1 MHAERNVKQVMR
13 WCLYIVL
20 GFPLLNSC
28 KDDYIYDNEEPSWL
42 GANIY
47 EYLESS
53 GQFDCYLAL
62 VNDLGYKETLRLTG
76 SKTMFPANDEAF
88 SRYFLSKGLTGDG
101 PALIHKMS
109 ASEKRYLFNSSMLNM
124 TYLSHM
130 LANVS
135 SNDQGIG
142 EGIALRRATS
152 ASYLDS
158 ISFVKPDALPKTAFW
173 NRFRE
178 RKGAYLADNGSKMA
192 LYWTPEFFSTSGL
205 TEADWAVIMKGEE
218 GKPYDTQG
226 FYVNDAHVESNRK
239 DVTCKNG
246 YLHIADDVVA
256 PAPNMSE
263 VINSTAGM
271 HTFASLMEK
280 FAYPYYD
287 GSVDDAVKAYY
298 GAGNISDSVFV
309 KRYFNLTDFSSDPE
323 GKVDITGYGTLA
335 FDPSNNVYG
344 GNTDMGVMFV
354 PSDAAMKDYWE
365 SPRGQFLRDSYAGW
379 DEVPTNVISVFLQN
393 HQRLSF

>member
-1 MHAERNVKQVMR
+1 MHAERNVKQVVR

-76 SKTMFPANDEAF
+76 SKTMFPANDEAG
-88 SRYFLSKGLTGDG
+88 SRYILSKVLTGDG
-101 PALIHKMS
+101 PTLIHNMS

-152 ASYLDS
+152 ASYFDS
-158 ISFVKPDALPKTAFW
+158 ISFVKPAAWPKTAFW
-173 NRFRE
+173 SSFRE
-178 RKGAYLADNGSKMA
+178 RKGA
-192 LYWTPEFFSTSGL
+192 
-205 TEADWAVIMKGEE
+205 
-218 GKPYDTQG
+218 
-226 FYVNDAHVESNRK
+226 
-239 DVTCKNG
+239 
-246 YLHIADDVVA
+246 
-256 PAPNMSE
+256 
-263 VINSTAGM
+263 
-271 HTFASLMEK
+271 
-280 FAYPYYD
+280 
-287 GSVDDAVKAYY
+287 
-298 GAGNISDSVFV
+298 
-309 KRYFNLTDFSSDPE
+309 
-323 GKVDITGYGTLA
+323 
-335 FDPSNNVYG
+335 
-344 GNTDMGVMFV
+344 
-354 PSDAAMKDYWE
+354 
-365 SPRGQFLRDSYAGW
+365 
-379 DEVPTNVISVFLQN
+379 
-393 HQRLSF
+393 

>member
-1 MHAERNVKQVMR
+1 MHAERNVKQVVR

-88 SRYFLSKGLTGDG
+88 SRYFLSKGLAGDG
-101 PALIHKMS
+101 PTLIHNMS

-142 EGIALRRATS
+142 EGIAFKACNVCFLFRQYFFCEAGRVAEDCFLEPFSRAQ
-152 ASYLDS
+152 
-158 ISFVKPDALPKTAFW
+158 
-173 NRFRE
+173 
-178 RKGAYLADNGSKMA
+178 G
-192 LYWTPEFFSTSGL
+192 GL
-205 TEADWAVIMKGEE
+205 FG
-218 GKPYDTQG
+218 
-226 FYVNDAHVESNRK
+226 
-239 DVTCKNG
+239 
-246 YLHIADDVVA
+246 
-256 PAPNMSE
+256 
-263 VINSTAGM
+263 
-271 HTFASLMEK
+271 
-280 FAYPYYD
+280 
-287 GSVDDAVKAYY
+287 
-298 GAGNISDSVFV
+298 
-309 KRYFNLTDFSSDPE
+309 
-323 GKVDITGYGTLA
+323 
-335 FDPSNNVYG
+335 
-344 GNTDMGVMFV
+344 
-354 PSDAAMKDYWE
+354 
-365 SPRGQFLRDSYAGW
+365 
-379 DEVPTNVISVFLQN
+379 
-393 HQRLSF
+393 

>member
-1 MHAERNVKQVMR
+1 M
-13 WCLYIVL
+13 L

-101 PALIHKMS
+101 PTLIHNMS

-158 ISFVKPDALPKTAFW
+158 ISFVKPAALPKTAFW

-178 RKGAYLADNGSKMA
+178 RKGA
-192 LYWTPEFFSTSGL
+192 
-205 TEADWAVIMKGEE
+205 
-218 GKPYDTQG
+218 
-226 FYVNDAHVESNRK
+226 
-239 DVTCKNG
+239 
-246 YLHIADDVVA
+246 
-256 PAPNMSE
+256 
-263 VINSTAGM
+263 
-271 HTFASLMEK
+271 
-280 FAYPYYD
+280 
-287 GSVDDAVKAYY
+287 
-298 GAGNISDSVFV
+298 
-309 KRYFNLTDFSSDPE
+309 
-323 GKVDITGYGTLA
+323 
-335 FDPSNNVYG
+335 
-344 GNTDMGVMFV
+344 
-354 PSDAAMKDYWE
+354 
-365 SPRGQFLRDSYAGW
+365 
-379 DEVPTNVISVFLQN
+379 
-393 HQRLSF
+393 